1 MKKFSKALGFSACGI
16 LAAVAIFASATRF
29 TDGPLAVFTG
39 GPFKSGEITEAPSDW
54 SYLKDRELI
63 EFQTMEP
70 QRSRT
75 VWLATH
81 DRRLFI
87 VSGYMNTRQGGIW
100 KQWPYYLE
108 SDDRVILR
116 IDDKLYEQRLERI
129 MGGSEVVPVLNELA
143 RKYFGGNQGLGTEAT
158 ITNGDTW
165 MFEVVSR

>member
-1 MKKFSKALGFSACGI
+1 
-16 LAAVAIFASATRF
+16 
-29 TDGPLAVFTG
+29 
-39 GPFKSGEITEAPSDW
+39 
-54 SYLKDRELI
+54 
-63 EFQTMEP
+63 
-70 QRSRT
+70 
-75 VWLATH
+75 
-81 DRRLFI
+81 
-87 VSGYMNTRQGGIW
+87 MNTRQGGIW

-116 IDDKLYEQRLERI
+116 IDDKLYEQRLQRI